1 MCNGTTRR
9 RFLKNSLVGGAALGA
24 GFDVYHKVF
33 AAQKTN
39 IKYTTWQ
46 VPASL
51 DFKTV
56 FAPMLEE
63 MKKRSNG
70 EITYTLYAAGALG
83 KAPEQ
88 YDVIAK
94 GMADMGYFVT
104 TFTPGK
110 FPLSDVLSLASSIE
124 AKDISADISRPVY
137 EHYLRNEYKDVKMHL
152 LNGCISAYLWTRKPV
167 LTLADMKG
175 LRIRTPGGFQTQYT
189 RELGAEVV
197 FMPPGDIYM
206 ALQTGTV
213 DGVVTCPLLML
224 AYRLYEVAKHGTLLT
239 FGCVGE
245 GVASN
250 LNYWKNVPE
259 GHKHII
265 DNVSSNPYRVTGG
278 LTKKAYDAM
287 MKEITDKGV
296 TYYTLPPEEAERWY
310 EKFRDV
316 TRRWV
321 MDMERRGHPAKE
333 MVKMYNAECQKRGVK
348 VVAFP
353 PEWK

>member
-1 MCNGTTRR
+1 MCNGITRR
-9 RFLKNSLVGGAALGA
+9 HFLKNSLVGGIALGA
-24 GFDVYHKVF
+24 GLNLPDRAL

-63 MKKRSNG
+63 IKKRSNG
-70 EITYTLYAAGALG
+70 EITYNLYAGGALG

-110 FPLSDVLSLASSIE
+110 FPLSDVLSLASNIN
-124 AKDISADISRPVY
+124 AKDISADISRPIY
-137 EHYLRNEYKDVKMHL
+137 EHYLRGEYKEVKMHM
-152 LNGCISAYLWTRKPV
+152 LNSCISSYLWTRKPV
-167 LTLADMKG
+167 RTLADIKG

-206 ALQTGTV
+206 AIQTGTV
-213 DGVVTCPLLML
+213 DGVVTCPLLIL
-224 AYRLYEVAKHGTLLT
+224 AFRLYEVAKYGTLLT

-250 LNYWKNVPE
+250 LNSWKNVPE
-259 GHKHII
+259 SHKHII
-265 DNVSSNPYRVTGG
+265 DDVSSNPYRVTGG
-278 LTKKAYDAM
+278 LTKKVYDEM
-287 MKEITDKGV
+287 MNEIAGKGV

-321 MDMERRGHPAKE
+321 TDMEGKGHPAKE
-333 MVKMYNAECQKRGVK
+333 AVKMYNAECQKRGVK

-353 PEWK
+353 TEWK